1 MNLKQEILVAVGILG
16 LAAAVIFV
24 MGKLRPEPLS
34 VILQVPFSSQAPSG
48 NWENNEDCEETS
60 IVMVNAFLTGN
71 TENVLSGSASQ
82 VAIDDLKKWEQ
93 ENLGYNKDTGAEVTA
108 RLARSFYD
116 LQITQIDNFSE
127 QDLKQELAQG
137 HPILLPVNAGLL
149 GSPKYRNVAPFYHM
163 IVVRG
168 YTNKGFIVN
177 DPGTE
182 DGNGNV
188 YSFSILKKAAVD
200 WNHDTMKMEPSIKT
214 ALVVSR

>member
-1 MNLKQEILVAVGILG
+1 MNFKQEIILAVVILG

-24 MGKLRPEPLS
+24 MGKLSPAPLA

-48 NWENNEDCEETS
+48 NWESNEDCEETS
-60 IVMVNAFLTGN
+60 LVMVNEFLSGN
-71 TENVLSGSASQ
+71 TQNVLPQNLAQ
-82 VAIDDLKKWEQ
+82 AAIDDLKKWEQ
-93 ENLGYNKDTGAEVTA
+93 ENLGYHQDTSAEVTA
-108 RLARSFYD
+108 RLASTFYN
-116 LQITQIDNFSE
+116 LQINQIDNFSE
-127 QDLKQELAQG
+127 QNLKKELALG

-214 ALVVSR
+214 ALVVYK